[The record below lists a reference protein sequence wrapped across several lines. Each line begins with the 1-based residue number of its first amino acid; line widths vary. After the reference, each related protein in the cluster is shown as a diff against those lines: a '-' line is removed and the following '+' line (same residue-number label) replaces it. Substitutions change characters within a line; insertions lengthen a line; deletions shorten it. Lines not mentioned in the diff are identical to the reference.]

1 MKKLVNIL
9 QKVFSLGILACLF
22 AGALSVLG
30 YVTAMVI
37 GGEMAPVICAFVLK
51 SYFPIVIRVTS
62 VFVAV
67 GLLTMYL
74 GKNKALAVESDKAEK

>member
-9 QKVFSLGILACLF
+9 QKVFSAGILACLF

-37 GGEMAPVICAFVLK
+37 GGEMAPAICAFIFK
-51 SYFPIVIRVTS
+51 RYFPMVIRAAS

-67 GLLTMYL
+67 GLLAMYL
-74 GKNKALAVESDKAEK
+74 SNNKALAVESDKAEK